1 MKLKTAPELRTA
13 HWFNTRDPLT
23 LAGLRGQVV
32 LLETF
37 QMLCPGCVSHALPQ
51 ARRVAEHFTAHGVS
65 VIGLHSV
72 FEHHDAQGSRE
83 ALSAFLHEYRI
94 GFPVAIDAPA
104 REGGIPQTMAAYAM
118 QGTPTSV
125 LIDRTGRIRRQSFGP
140 VTDLVLGAAIGAL
153 LNEPEMLAAEAP
165 ACTPDGCAVE

>member
-1 MKLKTAPELRTA
+1 MKLKTAPELQTA
-13 HWFNTRDPLT
+13 HGFNTQEPLT

-104 REGGIPQTMAAYAM
+104 REGALPRTMAAYAM

-125 LIDRTGRIRRQSFGP
+125 LIDRAGRIRRQSFGP

-153 LNEPEMLAAEAP
+153 LNEPETPAT
-165 ACTPDGCAVE
+165 ACTPEGCTVEQ